1 MVPRNN
7 KKFALVM
14 ANAGFTHVLRDQTNK
29 QIKNRKTRKQFVTV
43 ISRLEL
49 ISHFLFSCV
58 VKCVQL
64 PLTVISVEFIF
75 SF

>member
-7 KKFALVM
+7 RKFALMM
-14 ANAGFTHVLRDQTNK
+14 ANAGFTRALREQKKKKEENSETVCDSNIAVGANK
-29 QIKNRKTRKQFVTV
+29 P
-43 ISRLEL
+43 
-49 ISHFLFSCV
+49 FLFSCV

-64 PLTVISVEFIF
+64 PFAVISVALIF